1 MIQNCFENIKPLKS
15 ELGAKEKYLKAVNK
29 HWKTRTSWFCG
40 CLQRRWLAK
49 NTMHMVTRSLLTSRA
64 ESKSEVLYAS
74 EHTIMHMHI
83 TYKKLSHTCDVPST
97 VPTRHKLTPER
108 TPKADPGFALSS
120 LGVHCGSSFQK
131 SASALGPLGVR
142 SGSALSPLGVRYA
155 SVLGGWSGLNNSKI
169 RNTILRDENVCV
181 SRPGFD
187 VYAPQC
193 WRDAFSLIMLSY
205 LS

>member
-1 MIQNCFENIKPLKS
+1 MLTKTVIGKKS
-15 ELGAKEKYLKAVNK
+15 DAHVNK
-29 HWKTRTSWFCG
+29 ESSHFASRLKKSDS
-40 CLQRRWLAK
+40 
-49 NTMHMVTRSLLTSRA
+49 NTLPNIPSCICVSRI
-64 ESKSEVLYAS
+64 KIYL
-74 EHTIMHMHI
+74 IR
-83 TYKKLSHTCDVPST
+83 VPST

-155 SVLGGWSGLNNSKI
+155 SALGGWSGLNNSKI
-169 RNTILRDENVCV
+169 RDTILRDENVCV

-187 VYAPQC
+187 VCTIVLKGRIFFNNVIYPSC
-193 WRDAFSLIMLSY
+193 I
-205 LS
+205 